1 MSMPAL
7 FENHRET
14 LQSSVVVMIEHVLR
28 QQGHDP
34 HLSRVAD
41 SEALCEWRVRQGSA
55 EASIAIIDHPSG
67 LRLRLRSAVMVL
79 PPMVNRAAAYAH
91 LLALNLELCGAAFA
105 CIDRQVLLT
114 VERPLRDLDR
124 SEVEDLVCGI
134 PALADEHD
142 DDLVA
147 QFGGALGGQL

>member
-1 MSMPAL
+1 MTMPAL

-14 LQSSVVVMIEHVLR
+14 LQTSVVVMIEHVLAEL
-28 QQGHDP
+28 GHVPDDTRVFDGDA
-34 HLSRVAD
+34 LS
-41 SEALCEWRVRQGSA
+41 EWRVRQGSA
-55 EASIAIIDHPSG
+55 EVSISIVEHEAGP
-67 LRLRLRSAVMVL
+67 RLRVRSAVMVL

-124 SEVEDLVCGI
+124 SEVEDLVRGI

-147 QFGGALGGQL
+147 QFGGALGGQI